1 MSDRTMSNKKN
12 KKGKV
17 KKGSISGYMLTDEEM
32 TRMIE
37 ESTVSPTDKVHK
49 PKRKEGNSYGKEK
62 E

>member
-1 MSDRTMSNKKN
+1 MSNNKS

-37 ESTVSPTDKVHK
+37 ESTVSPTEIVRK
-49 PKRKEGNSYGKEK
+49 PKRKEVNSHGKEK
-62 E
+62 Q

>member
-1 MSDRTMSNKKN
+1 MSNNKCKKS
-12 KKGKV
+12 KI

-37 ESTVSPTDKVHK
+37 ESTVSPTEIIRK
-49 PKRKEGNSYGKEK
+49 PKRKEGNCHGKEK